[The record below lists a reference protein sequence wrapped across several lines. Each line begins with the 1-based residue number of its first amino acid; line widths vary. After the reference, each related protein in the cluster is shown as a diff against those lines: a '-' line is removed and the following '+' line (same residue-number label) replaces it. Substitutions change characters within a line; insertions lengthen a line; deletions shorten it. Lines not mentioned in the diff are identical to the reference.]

1 MKKIEIGEKSK
12 VNIKWNVRPVDYSHE
27 GEDSIIAKFASKY
40 GISKAN
46 IQVEPVFIV
55 KKEDGSDA
63 VVTDGIIGNA
73 QDPKFHQVL
82 FKEYLTDNEI
92 TDVSFDDIVEIDEVI
107 NAEMDYE
114 LYEKRKKYAVKWIK
128 WSNFMSYGKNN
139 FFDFTKLSNL
149 VLLTSEPANQGGKS
163 TFCLDLLRF
172 LLFGKVTLREDDW
185 TLAKVFNRYRPEE
198 TEVIVEGC
206 ICIDGEDYVIKRVV
220 SRPQLKKRTEKSKV
234 SQTLSYYKLVN
245 GEYIEL
251 EDEENME
258 GDTQRDTN
266 KLIKEAI
273 GNERN
278 FDLMIC
284 VNSDNL
290 KKLISLKDTERGRLI
305 TRWIGLLPLEE
316 KDKLARERFNTVIMK
331 QLLSNKYN
339 KGDLQERNTSLAKDN
354 EDYTKAVKVF
364 KKQIKDNEQELANES
379 KTRDTLLVSK
389 NKIDD
394 NLMKVDVKTVEAELV
409 RIKDEGVKKRAEE
422 KESKEKLEKYKDLTF
437 DENQY
442 TELEEKCSKLGTE
455 LALLREKAK
464 SLQNDI
470 KNLKNGE
477 YCPTCGAK
485 LKNVDNSKAIQE
497 KEKALKTLVEDGKK
511 KAAEHEKATK
521 EKAEMAVKRGEYNE
535 KMRLGLIIEKVSVDI
550 EILGSKYKE
559 NKRILK
565 DISDNEES
573 IRKNA
578 EIDASLNL
586 VNEKIRLL
594 NNTIKGINEQIAANN
609 EAIKLNEKTIGEN
622 NKIIEVLEKEEKII
636 RNWRVYLDMV
646 GKNGVCKTVLRKA
659 LPFINGELK
668 SMLNGVCD
676 FDVKV
681 VIDNHN
687 DVTFLLCHNGVE
699 GGLGSGSGFEQ
710 TVASLAL
717 RCVLSKISSFSKPS
731 FVVFDEILGGVADEN
746 YEQLKLLYDKIAKDY
761 AFILQISH
769 IKGLYEW
776 HNHFIKVKKV
786 DDVSV
791 IENEL

>member
-1 MKKIEIGEKSK
+1 
-12 VNIKWNVRPVDYSHE
+12 
-27 GEDSIIAKFASKY
+27 
-40 GISKAN
+40 
-46 IQVEPVFIV
+46 
-55 KKEDGSDA
+55 
-63 VVTDGIIGNA
+63 
-73 QDPKFHQVL
+73 
-82 FKEYLTDNEI
+82 
-92 TDVSFDDIVEIDEVI
+92 
-107 NAEMDYE
+107 
-114 LYEKRKKYAVKWIK
+114 
-128 WSNFMSYGKNN
+128 
-139 FFDFTKLSNL
+139 
-149 VLLTSEPANQGGKS
+149 
-163 TFCLDLLRF
+163 
-172 LLFGKVTLREDDW
+172 
-185 TLAKVFNRYRPEE
+185 
-198 TEVIVEGC
+198 
-206 ICIDGEDYVIKRVV
+206 
-220 SRPQLKKRTEKSKV
+220 
-234 SQTLSYYKLVN
+234 
-245 GEYIEL
+245 
-251 EDEENME
+251 
-258 GDTQRDTN
+258 
-266 KLIKEAI
+266 
-273 GNERN
+273 
-278 FDLMIC
+278 
-284 VNSDNL
+284 
-290 KKLISLKDTERGRLI
+290 
-305 TRWIGLLPLEE
+305 
-316 KDKLARERFNTVIMK
+316 
-331 QLLSNKYN
+331 
-339 KGDLQERNTSLAKDN
+339 
-354 EDYTKAVKVF
+354 
-364 KKQIKDNEQELANES
+364 
-379 KTRDTLLVSK
+379 
-389 NKIDD
+389 
-394 NLMKVDVKTVEAELV
+394 
-409 RIKDEGVKKRAEE
+409 
-422 KESKEKLEKYKDLTF
+422 
-437 DENQY
+437 
-442 TELEEKCSKLGTE
+442 
-455 LALLREKAK
+455 
-464 SLQNDI
+464 
-470 KNLKNGE
+470 
-477 YCPTCGAK
+477 
-485 LKNVDNSKAIQE
+485 
-497 KEKALKTLVEDGKK
+497 
-511 KAAEHEKATK
+511 
-521 EKAEMAVKRGEYNE
+521 
-535 KMRLGLIIEKVSVDI
+535 
-550 EILGSKYKE
+550 
-559 NKRILK
+559 LK